1 MGNFIDG
8 FGALIAFRDPMAV
21 PSARVK
27 HLRTLGV
34 AEFAG
39 HNGIVI
45 TAPAMLVNLV
55 KEIDD
60 SDAVKEEMGL
70 PTQQHVNVLEGQG
83 TMDKVHLTQ
92 SLTAS
97 QLLSDG
103 LVKMIPDA
111 ATLGLTLIAG
121 TEVSAPAPD
130 AFRKRGMPMTTF
142 CCLVCSDG
150 HSVKRKAGLA
160 LVVASKHRWSR
171 VRITYFLK

>member
-70 PTQQHVNVLEGQG
+70 PTQQQWTKSISHNRLQR
-83 TMDKVHLTQ
+83 
-92 SLTAS
+92 AS
-97 QLLSDG
+97 
-103 LVKMIPDA
+103 
-111 ATLGLTLIAG
+111 
-121 TEVSAPAPD
+121 
-130 AFRKRGMPMTTF
+130 F
-142 CCLVCSDG
+142 
-150 HSVKRKAGLA
+150 
-160 LVVASKHRWSR
+160 
-171 VRITYFLK
+171 